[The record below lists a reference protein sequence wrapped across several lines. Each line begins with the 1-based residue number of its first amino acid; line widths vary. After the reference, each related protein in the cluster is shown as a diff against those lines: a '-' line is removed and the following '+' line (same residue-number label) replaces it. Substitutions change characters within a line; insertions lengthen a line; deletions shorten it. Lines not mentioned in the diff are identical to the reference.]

1 MVQKFDFSIDWLEF
15 TYKVPLQFTPKE
27 ESEGVQTLNGMDVF
41 ENFKK
46 DFPEIMKDWE
56 INTDQ
61 VVLLAKGRNF
71 YNTVYSFSDDY
82 TVCYHSDK
90 RQMGVHVTFPGHG
103 IYKISEIFGLGD
115 LNEHEAARKI
125 FKILDE
131 RNCEITRLDL
141 AYDDY
146 TKTFRPKDFMV
157 FMSEE
162 RITTESRVWSYIA
175 SARNNGDTFY
185 LGKRGRDRF
194 LRIYDKAY
202 ESDGKIDAI
211 RYEFELKKDWA
222 RVVQNHVMND
232 KVFCFADLLDSMFI
246 IKEDWGFNGEYDTFI
261 DRKGD
266 KAETLSKADAMKK
279 SRAGI
284 DEKWQLFLDTMR
296 QVFAKSMCSVVEIS
310 LKKEKEEY
318 SYKRTY
324 EWLRD
329 YILPS
334 LFIFRQTC
342 SQQEFDEF
350 IASGEDKLKPEK
362 KRLINRYIME
372 KAHLLDPYIL
382 A

>member
-15 TYKVPLQFTPKE
+15 TYRAPE
-27 ESEGVQTLNGMDVF
+27 CLNGLGVF
-41 ENFKK
+41 ENFQK
-46 DFPEIMKDWE
+46 DFPEIVKDWE
-56 INTDQ
+56 INADQ

-82 TVCYHSDK
+82 TVCYHSD
-90 RQMGVHVTFPGHG
+90 RRNMGVHVTFPGHG

-115 LNEHEAARKI
+115 LNEHDAARKI

-141 AYDDY
+141 AYDDF
-146 TKTFRPKDFMV
+146 TKTFTPFDFNI
-157 FMSEE
+157 FMTEG
-162 RITTESRVWSYIA
+162 RITTDSRVWSYIG
-175 SARNNGDTFY
+175 SGHKRGGTFY
-185 LGKRGRDRF
+185 LGKRGRDRMI
-194 LRIYDKAY
+194 RIYDKEY
-202 ESDGKIDAI
+202 ESDGKIDSV
-211 RYEFELKKDWA
+211 RYEFELKKEWS
-222 RVVQNHVMND
+222 RVVQNHIIND
-232 KVFCFADLLDSMFI
+232 KVFMFADLLDSMFT
-246 IKEDWGFNGEYDTFI
+246 IKEEYDLSG
-261 DRKGD
+261 DSHVDGMRKC
-266 KAETLSKADAMKK
+266 
-279 SRAGI
+279 RAGI

-372 KAHLLDPYIL
+372 KSHLLDPYIM
-382 A
+382 

>member
-1 MVQKFDFSIDWLEF
+1 MIKKFDFSIDWLEF
-15 TYKVPLQFTPKE
+15 TYRAPECP
-27 ESEGVQTLNGMDVF
+27 NGFGVF
-41 ENFKK
+41 ENFQK
-46 DFPEIMKDWE
+46 DFPEIMHDWV
-56 INTDQ
+56 INADQ
-61 VVLLAKGRNF
+61 VVMLAKGRNF

-82 TVCYHSDK
+82 TICYHSDK
-90 RQMGVHVTFPGHG
+90 RQMGVHVTFPGSG
-103 IYKISEIFGLGD
+103 IWKISEIFGFGD
-115 LNEHEAARKI
+115 LSDHDAARKL

-141 AYDDY
+141 AYDDF
-146 TKTFRPKDFMV
+146 TKTFRPKDFCTWMDQ
-157 FMSEE
+157 E
-162 RITTESRVWSYIA
+162 RITTESRVWSYI
-175 SARNNGDTFY
+175 SSGRNAGDTFY

-194 LRIYDKAY
+194 LRIYDKEY
-202 ESDGKIDAI
+202 ESDGKIPSI

-222 RVVQNHVMND
+222 RVVQNHVIND
-232 KVFCFADLLDSMFI
+232 KVFCFADLLDSMFTV
-246 IKEDWGFNGEYDTFI
+246 KEDWGFDGHYDTFVGA
-261 DRKGD
+261 KGIKKD
-266 KAETLSKADAMKK
+266 TLTKSDSMKK
-279 SRAGI
+279 SRACV

-296 QVFAKSMCSVVEIS
+296 QVFAKSMNSVVEIS
-310 LKKEKEEY
+310 LKKEKEEI

-372 KAHLLDPYIL
+372 KAHLLNSYIM
-382 A
+382 